1 MAQRDQATWVRYVL
15 VPGYTDRSDEVD
27 AFIAT
32 VSALPNVERV
42 EILPLHTLGVAKYEQ
57 LGMEYPLAATPA
69 VTAELVRSVR
79 ARMAAGGL
87 PVS

>member
-1 MAQRDQATWVRYVL
+1 MAQRDQTTWVRYVL
-15 VPGYTDRSDEVD
+15 VPGYTDRPDEVD